1 MWVWAMAEENEDGQE
16 KTEDPSERRI
26 EKAREDGQVARS
38 KELST
43 VLSLL
48 FGMASLYV
56 AGGLVARGLERI
68 ATSAFDLRPVDL
80 MNKDSM
86 TTFLSQSVNEV
97 IWGVVII
104 GGAGMVAAI
113 AGNLGVGG
121 YLFSLKSLMPK
132 GSRMNPLSGLKRMF
146 GLNSLVELIKGI
158 LKVIL
163 IAGVGV
169 WALSTQID
177 DLLALGDQPI
187 ERAVHD
193 ALYAVLFVVI
203 LMVASLVLVAAI
215 DIPYQLFDHKKK
227 LRMTLKEVKDEFKE
241 TEGSP
246 ELKGK
251 VRQMQREMANRRMM
265 QNLPEADVV
274 VTNPTHYSVALKYD
288 QSAGGAPIVI
298 AKGKD
303 EMARLI
309 REKASEYGI
318 ARLETPPLARAL
330 YHCVEIDHEIPAG
343 LYVAVAQVLAY
354 VFQLNEYFKGRGDRP
369 PHPSNLPIPTE
380 LRVDPD

>member
-1 MWVWAMAEENEDGQE
+1 MAEENEDGQE

-26 EKAREDGQVARS
+26 QKAREDGQVARS

-48 FGMASLYV
+48 FGMASVYI
-56 AGGLVARGLERI
+56 AGVMIAQGLERI
-68 ATSAFDLRPVDL
+68 ATSAFSLRPIDL
-80 MNKDSM
+80 TNKNLM
-86 TTFLSQSVNEV
+86 TSFLGQAMNEV
-97 IWGVVII
+97 IWGVVVI
-104 GGAGMVAAI
+104 GGAGMLAAI

-121 YLFSLKSLMPK
+121 YLFSIKSLLPK

-146 GLNSLVELIKGI
+146 GLNSLIELIKGI
-158 LKVIL
+158 LKVVL
-163 IAGVGV
+163 IASVGA
-169 WALSTQID
+169 WALNTQID
-177 DLLALGDQPI
+177 ELLALGDMPI
-187 ERAVHD
+187 QTAIRE
-193 ALYAVLFVVI
+193 ALLVVLFVVL
-203 LMVASLVLVAAI
+203 LMIASLVLVAAI

-227 LRMTLKEVKDEFKE
+227 LRMSLKEVKDEYKE

-251 VRQMQREMANRRMM
+251 VRQMQRELANRRMM

-288 QSAGGAPIVI
+288 AEAGGAPVVI

-303 EMARLI
+303 EMARRI

-330 YHCVEIDHEIPAG
+330 YHCVEVDHEIPAG

-354 VFQLNEYFKGRGDRP
+354 VFQLNQYFKGRTERP
-369 PHPSNLPIPTE
+369 PYPSNLPIPSE

>member
-1 MWVWAMAEENEDGQE
+1 MAEENEDGQE
-16 KTEDPSERRI
+16 KTEEASERRI

-48 FGMASLYV
+48 FGMASLYI
-56 AGGLVARGLERI
+56 AGHYMASAFARI
-68 ATSAFDLRPVDL
+68 ATGSFNLRIVDL
-80 MNKDSM
+80 TNKNLMM
-86 TTFLSQSVNEV
+86 TSLGQAMGEV
-97 IWGVVII
+97 IWGLVII
-104 GGAGMVAAI
+104 GGAGMLAAI

-121 YLFSLKSLMPK
+121 YLFSAKSLLPK

-146 GLNSLVELIKGI
+146 GLNSLIELIKGI
-158 LKVIL
+158 LKVSL
-163 IAGVGV
+163 IAGIGA

-177 DLLALGDQPI
+177 ELLALADRPI
-187 ERAVHD
+187 EIAIKE
-193 ALYAVLFVVI
+193 ALYAVLFVVL
-203 LMVASLVLVAAI
+203 LMVSSLVLVAAI

-227 LRMTLKEVKDEFKE
+227 LRMTLKEVKDEYKE

-246 ELKGK
+246 EVKGR
-251 VRQMQREMANRRMM
+251 VRQLQREMANRRMM

-288 QSAGGAPIVI
+288 AEAGGAPVVL

-303 EMARLI
+303 EMARMI

-330 YHCVEIDHEIPAG
+330 YHCVEVDHEIPPG

-354 VFQLNEYFKGRGDRP
+354 VFQLNQYFKGRGDRP
-369 PHPSNLPIPTE
+369 PHPSDLPIPNE

>member
-1 MWVWAMAEENEDGQE
+1 MAEENEDGQE
-16 KTEDPSERRI
+16 KTEEASERRI

-48 FGMASLYV
+48 FGMASLYI
-56 AGGLVARGLERI
+56 AGHYMASAFARI
-68 ATSAFDLRPVDL
+68 ATGSFNLRIVDL
-80 MNKDSM
+80 TNKNLMM
-86 TTFLSQSVNEV
+86 TSLGQAMGEV
-97 IWGVVII
+97 IWGLVII
-104 GGAGMVAAI
+104 GGAGMLAAI

-121 YLFSLKSLMPK
+121 YLFSAKSLLPK

-146 GLNSLVELIKGI
+146 GLNSLIELIKGI
-158 LKVIL
+158 LKVSL
-163 IAGVGV
+163 IAGIGA

-177 DLLALGDQPI
+177 ELLALADRPI
-187 ERAVHD
+187 EIAIKE
-193 ALYAVLFVVI
+193 ALYAVLFVVL
-203 LMVASLVLVAAI
+203 LMVSSLVLVAAI

-227 LRMTLKEVKDEFKE
+227 LRMTLKEVKDEYKE

-246 ELKGK
+246 EVKGR
-251 VRQMQREMANRRMM
+251 VRQLQREMANRRMM

-288 QSAGGAPIVI
+288 AEAGGAPVVL

-303 EMARLI
+303 EMARMI

-330 YHCVEIDHEIPAG
+330 YHCVEVDHEIPPG

-354 VFQLNEYFKGRGDRP
+354 VFQLNQYFKGRGDRP
-369 PHPSNLPIPTE
+369 PHPSDLPIPSE